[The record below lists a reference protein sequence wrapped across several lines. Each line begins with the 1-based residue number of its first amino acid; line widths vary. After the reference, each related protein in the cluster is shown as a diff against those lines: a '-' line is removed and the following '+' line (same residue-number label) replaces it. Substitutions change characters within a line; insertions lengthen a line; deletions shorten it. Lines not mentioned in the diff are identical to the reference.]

1 MYSLTITVAS
11 QIINNLESF
20 NKNQIETRISV
31 NQQVQLLHLFIKLE
45 AFLFQGFQGG
55 KFLQEAE
62 KYDTEL
68 TE

>member
-11 QIINNLESF
+11 EIINNLESL
-20 NKNQIETRISV
+20 NKNQMETRISA

-45 AFLFQGFQGG
+45 AFLFEGFQGG

-68 TE
+68 TQ